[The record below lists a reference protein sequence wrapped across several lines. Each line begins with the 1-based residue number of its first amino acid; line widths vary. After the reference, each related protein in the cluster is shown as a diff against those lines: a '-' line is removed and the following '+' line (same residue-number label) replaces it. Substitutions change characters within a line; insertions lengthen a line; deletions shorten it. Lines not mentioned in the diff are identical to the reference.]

1 MCRTSGCPG
10 LVTIP
15 PYPVTGR
22 WRAHRWGSG
31 VAEREPGPGR
41 EGGEMEGLERPR
53 GTRPRLRSQSCSGQP
68 SPPIQRAGLLPEN
81 RFRRP
86 GAGVGRDSSEA
97 LGAGLHGAA
106 GQGLEM
112 EAQEWGEQEEGTG
125 QAVGAAQ
132 GGRPIHVAQVSVAAG
147 HRPGPADAV
156 HVRGHALAGTGLGH
170 CGVPQEG
177 VHWGHR
183 GTGVRLAPKPQPSL
197 LPQHPLWLSPS
208 VTWPLPPST
217 TIVPGARSDL
227 FRMPRGVRPL
237 RDSPARLQEPPIPG
251 RRVRKEGGSLAAWTK
266 SSFWKCPR
274 WWLLSAHRAWAGGS
288 SDPGT
293 CSPRPTD
300 LSPGSR
306 VWSCTWSR

>member
-1 MCRTSGCPG
+1 MDYPC
-10 LVTIP
+10 LP
-15 PYPVTGR
+15 PRFPSYLHAAATASLLNIDLKRPL
-22 WRAHRWGSG
+22 RA
-31 VAEREPGPGR
+31 
-41 EGGEMEGLERPR
+41 LERPYQAYLPAP
-53 GTRPRLRSQSCSGQP
+53 TLCSSYSGLLLTAPACP
-68 SPPIQRAGLLPEN
+68 SPPTSPSPNPE
-81 RFRRP
+81 
-86 GAGVGRDSSEA
+86 
-97 LGAGLHGAA
+97 
-106 GQGLEM
+106 
-112 EAQEWGEQEEGTG
+112 
-125 QAVGAAQ
+125 
-132 GGRPIHVAQVSVAAG
+132 
-147 HRPGPADAV
+147 
-156 HVRGHALAGTGLGH
+156 
-170 CGVPQEG
+170 
-177 VHWGHR
+177 
-183 GTGVRLAPKPQPSL
+183 PQPSL

-237 RDSPARLQEPPIPG
+237 RESPARLQEPPIPG